1 MVWGIIG
8 AMDIEVAILREA
20 MTVAKEQVV
29 YGSTYYTGTL
39 HGQKVVLVCCSV
51 ATINAA
57 LCASVMIREMGATR
71 IVNIGI
77 AGGMDRSL
85 KVLDVVISKDAGFH
99 DTQPGVC
106 DSFYPFTNIFTADQG
121 LVELAVSACERLKSK
136 GFAHKVGR
144 VATGDVFVSST
155 EQKERIDARLDN
167 PLCVEMEGA
176 AIAQAAYMNEV
187 PFVIIRTISDFAD
200 ENADMSYEEF
210 KVLAAD
216 HSSSIIMTM
225 LEMA

>member
-8 AMDIEVAILREA
+8 AMDVEVAILREA
-20 MTVAKEQVV
+20 MKVEKEQMV
-29 YGSTYYTGTL
+29 YDSTYYTGTL
-39 HGQKVVLVCCSV
+39 HGHKMVLVCCSV

-57 LCASVMIREMGATR
+57 LCASVMIREMGATH

-77 AGGMDRSL
+77 AGGMDSSL

-106 DSFYPFTNIFTADQG
+106 DRFYPFTNIFTADQS
-121 LVELAVSACERLKSK
+121 LVETTVKACETLKGK
-136 GFAHKVGR
+136 DFTYKVGR
-144 VATGDVFVSST
+144 VATGDVFVSSS
-155 EQKERIDARLDN
+155 EQKQRINERLEN

-176 AIAQAAYMNEV
+176 AIAQASYMNEV

-200 ENADMSYEEF
+200 EQAGMSYEEF
-210 KVLAAD
+210 EKLAAD
-216 HSSSIIMTM
+216 HSSAIIMKM
-225 LEMA
+225 LEIA

>member
-8 AMDIEVAILREA
+8 AMDVEVAILREA
-20 MTVAKEQVV
+20 MTVEKEQVI
-29 YGSTYYTGTL
+29 YGSTYYSGTL
-39 HGQKVVLVCCSV
+39 HGHKLVLVCCSV

-57 LCASVMIREMGATR
+57 LCASVMIREMGATH

-77 AGGMDRSL
+77 AGGMDSSL

-106 DSFYPFTNIFTADQG
+106 DRFYPYTNIFPADEA
-121 LVELAVSACERLKSK
+121 LIKRAADACKRIESK
-136 GFAHKVGR
+136 GFAYKIGR

-155 EQKERIDARLDN
+155 EQKERINARLEN

-176 AIAQAAYMNEV
+176 AIAQAAHMNAV

-200 ENADMSYEEF
+200 EGADMSYEEF
-210 KVLAAD
+210 EKLAAD
-216 HSSSIIMTM
+216 QSSSIIIEM
-225 LEMA
+225 LKGA